1 MKKQE
6 FTVWIPTTF
15 GTGCYKIKAH
25 SFKDAFLRLGKKDK
39 MKDGWIDDEDGMS
52 HTFSSIL
59 GIEET
64 I

>member
-6 FTVWIPTTF
+6 FTIWIPSIF
-15 GTGCYKIKAH
+15 GLGCYKIKAY
-25 SFKDAFLRLGKKDK
+25 SFTDAFLRIGLKDK
-39 MKDGWIDDEDGMS
+39 MKDGWIEDEDGTS

-64 I
+64 V

>member
-6 FTVWIPTTF
+6 FTIWIPTTF
-15 GTGCYKIKAH
+15 GIGCYKIMAY
-25 SFKDAFLRLGKKDK
+25 SITDAFLRISLKDK